1 MQKAAPLAALRGV
14 TKTYQRFTLGPVDL
28 TVPAGTIVG
37 LVGENGAGKTTTLKI
52 LCGVDPAAAGTVS
65 LLGGT
70 PAEARARADLGV
82 VFEDAYFYMTM
93 NPTQI
98 GKTLAGVFG
107 PAWDGAYYAELLQRF
122 ALDGRQPMKEFSR
135 GMRMKLSLASA
146 LAHRPRLLVLDEATA
161 GLDPVV
167 RGEMLDLFLEFI
179 QDEGHA
185 ILMSSH
191 ITDDLEQV
199 ADSIAYLHKGR
210 LLFQEDK
217 DVLHERYGILR
228 CPPAQLA
235 ALDPGVIVHTR
246 QGAYSSETLVC
257 DRAAARA
264 ALPGAVC
271 DVASIDEIMRFYSG
285 RDAQ

>member
-1 MQKAAPLAALRGV
+1 MSQQNLAELRGV
-14 TKTYQRFTLGPVDL
+14 TKVYSRFTLGPIDL

-37 LVGENGAGKTTTLKI
+37 LVGENGAGKTTALKI
-52 LCGVDPAAAGTVS
+52 LSGVNRPTGGTAA
-65 LLGGT
+65 LLGST
-70 PAEARARADLGV
+70 PADPKARMDLGV
-82 VFEDAYFYMTM
+82 VFEDAYFYVTMTAA
-93 NPTQI
+93 QI
-98 GKTLAGVFG
+98 GRTLAGVYG
-107 PAWDGAYYAELLQRF
+107 ARWDAGYYAELLHRF
-122 ALDGRQPMKEFSR
+122 ALDPKQPMKEFSR

-167 RGEMLDLFLEFI
+167 RGELLDLFLEFI
-179 QDEGHA
+179 QDEDHA

-210 LLFQEDK
+210 LLFHQNK
-217 DVLHERYGILR
+217 DDLHEHYGVLR

-235 ALDPGVIVHTR
+235 ALDPGIIVHTR
-246 QGAYSSETLVC
+246 KGEYSAETLVT
-257 DRAAARA
+257 DRAAAA
-264 ALPGAVC
+264 KALPDAVC
-271 DVASIDEIMRFYSG
+271 DTASIDEIMRFYSG